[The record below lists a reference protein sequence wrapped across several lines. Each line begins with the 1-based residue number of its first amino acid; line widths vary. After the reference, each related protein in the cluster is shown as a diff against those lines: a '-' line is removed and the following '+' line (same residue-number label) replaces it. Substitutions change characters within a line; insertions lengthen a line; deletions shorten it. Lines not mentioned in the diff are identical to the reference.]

1 MYIIEIASGACTLKE
16 QQLRQSSFK
25 VQSNWDKIK
34 IRPLSTSEYDSV
46 GIDEAEV
53 IEQRI

>member
-46 GIDEAEV
+46 GIDEADV